1 MSGFKSFYYENLV
14 YVIVSLRFQL
24 SSLYHVTYEHLKMYG
39 DSGPCSPADIDE
51 CESMVSGCQH
61 SCTNTAGSYECMCD
75 RGYSLSTD
83 GHSCEGIL

>member
-1 MSGFKSFYYENLV
+1 MQLASYIPLSRHKEEERRSKFESPV
-14 YVIVSLRFQL
+14 VIMI
-24 SSLYHVTYEHLKMYG
+24 HNEHLKMSG

-83 GHSCEGIL
+83 GHSCEGVL